1 MLYVSEGLQGVA
13 KPSTLLLTGPPNK
26 KWIQTS
32 VGKCLKQLFVRCIKT
47 QVFRVVLP

>member
-13 KPSTLLLTGPPNK
+13 KPSTLLLTGPQK
-26 KWIQTS
+26 KMDANFR
-32 VGKCLKQLFVRCIKT
+32 GKMFKAIVCALYKT